1 MLSALIRFKSP
12 ALLSSASAWKLWT
25 VKYQNILNNNQQA
38 AGLQLG
44 WAGVQDT
51 DLGVTEY
58 EPPGGGGDALHLL
71 LRQVAGVETQVGHL
85 LAIDIVGQTIYL
97 SLIIESSLT
106 NRKQLWIW
114 IIS

>member
-1 MLSALIRFKSP
+1 MNREISEYFEQQP
-12 ALLSSASAWKLWT
+12 TSSW
-25 VKYQNILNNNQQA
+25 A
-38 AGLQLG
+38 A
-44 WAGVQDT
+44 VQDT
-51 DLGVTEY
+51 DLGAAEY

-85 LAIDIVGQTIYL
+85 LTIDIDL
-97 SLIIESSLT
+97 SLIIKLSLT